1 MSNQGHKIEA
11 VIFDLDD
18 TLIDW
23 ANQTATWDEFNKPK
37 TNSVRKHLIADG
49 HEMPPADEFYEMV
62 ETSMI
67 NTWSEAKKTWIIP
80 SLGQMLYHVFARIG
94 LDVSLIDIESVLR
107 AYEWGPYP
115 GVVPYPD
122 TINVLRQLKESNYRL
137 GLLTNSFLPMW
148 MRDVELQAYEL
159 IDYLDVRVSS
169 GDIGYLKPHP
179 EIYIQTLN
187 QLQALAEKSVFVGDR
202 PRNDIAGA
210 NEVGMI
216 SVLIDPPH
224 LSRELDGVRPDYTIN
239 SLTELLPI
247 LESLEQ
253 KTKRSIAE

>member
-1 MSNQGHKIEA
+1 MVSPGRQIEA

-23 ANQTATWDEFNKPK
+23 ANQTATWDEFNRPK
-37 TNSVRKHLIADG
+37 TNNVRKHLIEDG
-49 HEMPPADEFYEMV
+49 HDMPPADEFYELV

-80 SLGQMLYHVFARIG
+80 SMGEMLCHVFARIG
-94 LDVSLIDIESVLR
+94 LDVSLIDIDSVLR

-122 TINVLRQLKESNYRL
+122 TINVLRQLKNSNYQL

-148 MRDVELQAYEL
+148 MRDAELQAYEL

-187 QLQALAEKSVFVGDR
+187 RLQALAEKSVFVGDR

-239 SLTELLPI
+239 SLTELPPI

-253 KTKRSIAE
+253 KPTQPIGE